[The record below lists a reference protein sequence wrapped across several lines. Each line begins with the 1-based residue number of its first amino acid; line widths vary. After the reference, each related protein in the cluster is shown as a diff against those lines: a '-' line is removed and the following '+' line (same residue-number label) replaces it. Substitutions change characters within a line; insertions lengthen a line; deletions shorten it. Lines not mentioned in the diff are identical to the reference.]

1 MWQLLWNWACFAIS
15 LAIVIVVLASLVVVV
30 AFSIAIV
37 LSVFVVVAFVC
48 CLATRLHLALF
59 HRFWGN

>member
-15 LAIVIVVLASLVVVV
+15 LAIVIVVV

-37 LSVFVVVAFVC
+37 LSVFVVAAFVC